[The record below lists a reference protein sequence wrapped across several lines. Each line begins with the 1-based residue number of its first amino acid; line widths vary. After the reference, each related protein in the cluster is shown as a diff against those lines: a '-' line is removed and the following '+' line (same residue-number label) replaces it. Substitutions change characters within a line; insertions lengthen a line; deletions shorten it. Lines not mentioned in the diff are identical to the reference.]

1 MVSFI
6 LQNILPFVCVLGFL
20 VFVHEL
26 GHFLMAKA
34 MGVKVIRFS
43 MGFPPRAFGIQVGGT
58 DYCISWLPLGG
69 YVKMAGDEQDQVTG
83 QAGEFLTATWWRRAL
98 IAVAGPG
105 SNIIWAYVIIWIA
118 LVIGIPEPD
127 TDAIVYLRTAS
138 PIADSLGVADGDRI
152 LSVAGKPVE
161 SWGGFVDQLGND
173 PAVKTPQW
181 PRAFVFEGVGG
192 KRSVSL
198 DETTAGR
205 LAVAIQPAHA
215 PVIGNVLVNQP
226 AYLAG
231 LRMGDSLVAI
241 GGAPVR
247 TFEDAAVIIHAHAG
261 KKLSVLFLREGT
273 SSPQLV
279 EMTPVSELAV
289 GGTENI
295 GIVGIE
301 PRSFTRIR
309 LLRSTPWEATSDAG
323 RYLAS
328 VTVTIVQGL
337 GRTLFHLKD
346 AGSSLT
352 GPIGIAQ
359 MAATYARRGID
370 MLLQFTAF
378 IGVTLAVMNV
388 LPLPLLDGGHI
399 AMALYEGLMRRP
411 PSMKVQIAF
420 QRVGLAL
427 IGTLFVFVILA
438 DTVHLVQRQ
447 IAVHHTNK
455 GGAHPTSVS
464 PP

>member
-6 LQNILPFVCVLGFL
+6 LQYLVPFALVLGFL

-43 MGFPPRAFGIQVGGT
+43 MGFPPRAFGIKIGDT
-58 DYCISWLPLGG
+58 DYCVSWLPLGG
-69 YVKMAGDEQDQVTG
+69 YVKMAGDEQDSVTG
-83 QAGEFLTATWWRRAL
+83 GEGEFLTATWWRRAL

-105 SNIIWAYVIIWIA
+105 SNIIWAYIIIWIA
-118 LVIGIPEPD
+118 LVIGIPEAD
-127 TDAIVYLRTAS
+127 TDAIVHLRGTSAV
-138 PIADSLGVADGDRI
+138 AESLGVASGDRI
-152 LSVAGKPVE
+152 VSVAGTPVD
-161 SWGGFVDQLGND
+161 SWFGFVDQLGND
-173 PAVKTPQW
+173 PASTSPQW
-181 PRAFVFEGVGG
+181 PRAFVFAGAGG
-192 KRSVSL
+192 ERSLTL

-205 LAVAIQPAHA
+205 LAMAIQPAHA

-231 LRMGDSLVAI
+231 LRSGDSLVAI
-241 GGAPVR
+241 AGTPVR
-247 TFEDAAVIIHAHAG
+247 TFEDAADVIHASAG
-261 KKLSVLFLREGT
+261 KKLAVDFVRPGAGA
-273 SSPQLV
+273 PQRV
-279 EMTPVSELAV
+279 TMTPVSEIAI
-289 GGTENI
+289 GGTHDV

-301 PRSFTRIR
+301 PRPFTRTR
-309 LLRSTPWEATSDAG
+309 VHRTTPWDATSDAG
-323 RYLAS
+323 RYLVS
-328 VTVTIVQGL
+328 VTTTIVQGL
-337 GRTLFHLKD
+337 GRTIFHIRE

-359 MAATYARRGID
+359 MAATYAQRGID

-378 IGVTLAVMNV
+378 IGVTLAVMNI

-399 AMALYEGLMRRP
+399 AMALYEGVMRRP
-411 PSMKVQIAF
+411 LSQKAQMAF

-427 IGTLFVFVILA
+427 IGSLFVFVILA

-447 IAVHHTNK
+447 IAVHQTNK
-455 GGAHPTSVS
+455 AGAPASTTT